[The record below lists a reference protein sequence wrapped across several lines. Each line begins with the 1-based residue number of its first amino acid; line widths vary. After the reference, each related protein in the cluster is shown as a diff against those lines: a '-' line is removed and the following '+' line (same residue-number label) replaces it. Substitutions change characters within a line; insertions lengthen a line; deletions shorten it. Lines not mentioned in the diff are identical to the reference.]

1 MIADSYINTV
11 NKIIKEEIKKLKRSV
26 LKENGNGPIMAHHY
40 SNDEFET
47 FDKKYLGQNT
57 EDNASENLA
66 VTAKIGFWFNR
77 GGKNFDNF
85 FDVKYEAALDI
96 ENPMR
101 FASLESLADEIV
113 SYYEDAEDFVQQM
126 EDMGYDGIEV
136 KDEEFGGISY
146 VAFEPEQIRIIR
158 KIRL

>member
-1 MIADSYINTV
+1 MAMNNTV
-11 NKIIKEEIKKLKRSV
+11 NRIINEEINKLKRSV
-26 LKENGNGPIMAHHY
+26 LKENTNGPIMAHHY

-47 FDKKYLGQNT
+47 FDKKYFGK
-57 EDNASENLA
+57 NAEYASGNMG

-77 GGKNFDNF
+77 GGKNFDDF
-85 FDVKYEAALDI
+85 YKVKYEAALDI
-96 ENPMR
+96 ENPMH
-101 FASLESLADEIV
+101 FASVESLADEIV

-126 EDMGYDGIEV
+126 KDMGYDGIEV

>member
-1 MIADSYINTV
+1 MNNTV
-11 NKIIKEEIKKLKRSV
+11 NRIINEEINKLKRSV

-40 SNDEFET
+40 SNDEFEA
-47 FDKKYLGQNT
+47 FDKKYFGQNT
-57 EDNASENLA
+57 EYNASENLA
-66 VTAKIGFWFNR
+66 VTSQIGFWFNR
-77 GGKNFDNF
+77 GGKNFDDYYN
-85 FDVKYEAALDI
+85 VKYEAELDI
-96 ENPMR
+96 KNPMH
-101 FASLESLADEIV
+101 FASVESLADEIV

-146 VAFEPEQIRIIR
+146 VAFEPGQIRIIR